1 MDRCDVVVVGGPAR
15 QGKAAMRQGKAM
27 ASRNR
32 VGAAR
37 VSDRVQC
44 RSGNEVQYAVV

>member
-15 QGKAAMRQGKAM
+15 QGKAAMRQGRAM

-37 VSDRVQC
+37 VSGAVQC
-44 RSGNEVQYAVV
+44 RRGNEMACAVV